1 MAGSVK
7 ENSGASGAFKL
18 LCRTF
23 PPRPT
28 LRPRFPDAEGQFF
41 TLYTGF
47 LVSGT
52 RPDGAGSESQPVD
65 DYLAH
70 SFKGAGE
77 FLLIRFCPVSVAFD
91 ASQDSDG
98 WPFPRRHLG
107 GEG

>member
-1 MAGSVK
+1 MPNLGRASLGRGFCFLSDRLMAGSVK

-28 LRPRFPDAEGQFF
+28 LRPRFPDPEGRFF
-41 TLYTGF
+41 TSFTGF

-52 RPDGAGSESQPVD
+52 RPDGAGSESQPID

-70 SFKGAGE
+70 SFKGPAS
-77 FLLIRFCPVSVAFD
+77 FC
-91 ASQDSDG
+91 
-98 WPFPRRHLG
+98 
-107 GEG
+107 